1 MSEISPLAS
10 QCLPHGPSQF
20 SLLALQKASPRCVH
34 VPRSRLQHPLPGVG
48 GVLKRE
54 RESTSKRQMEIRSS
68 VSINLR
74 SRLRVCGRVCCR
86 GVVSVCRRNGWRTIG
101 WRTWRPIGASVKTLR
116 GAGSINLATCQVF
129 AATVGRAGTISEPGK
144 ALGSTDNRRLGSRRL
159 RRRFGR
165 DVRGWRATLKD
176 RYFSAVLSR
185 TKRAVR
191 GRDGKRCL

>member
-1 MSEISPLAS
+1 MEIS
-10 QCLPHGPSQF
+10 
-20 SLLALQKASPRCVH
+20 
-34 VPRSRLQHPLPGVG
+34 
-48 GVLKRE
+48 
-54 RESTSKRQMEIRSS
+54 SS

-74 SRLRVCGRVCCR
+74 GRLRVRGRVCCR

-129 AATVGRAGTISEPGK
+129 AAIVGRAGTISEPGK
-144 ALGSTDNRRLGSRRL
+144 ALRSTDNRRLGSRRL

-176 RYFSAVLSR
+176 RYFSAVLRDGYESIERHEKSR
-185 TKRAVR
+185 KRTRRQEMSLTYEELLWICCRARSVLWVWRGTWSQALRPPR
-191 GRDGKRCL
+191 GRIRRVCREVIAVARR